1 MKSRVLNSFEEAVA
15 DIPDGAAIMVG
26 GFGPGTPRNLIR
38 ALARR
43 RARDLTI
50 ICNAPGDGTD
60 RTDVR
65 KLVQNGC
72 VRKVICSFI
81 TADDP
86 LIERSAPKGDTIV
99 EMVPQGTLAER
110 IRAGGAGIPAFYT
123 PTGIGTEIAA
133 GKESRKFGERA
144 CLLEYGLTAD
154 YALIRAWK
162 ADALGNLAYRL
173 SQRNFNP
180 LMATAAACVIAEVE
194 EPFAAPGDMDPDSIH
209 TPALFVDRVVRIPP
223 PPEGIWEKPWPSW
236 E

>member
-72 VRKVICSFI
+72 VRKVICSFV

-86 LIERSAPKGDTIV
+86 LIQRSAPKGDTIV

-123 PTGIGTEIAA
+123 PTGDRHRG
-133 GKESRKFGERA
+133 SHGERVSEVRRARPA
-144 CLLEYGLTAD
+144 CWSTGSRRIT
-154 YALIRAWK
+154 R
-162 ADALGNLAYRL
+162 
-173 SQRNFNP
+173 SF
-180 LMATAAACVIAEVE
+180 
-194 EPFAAPGDMDPDSIH
+194 APGRPTLSATLLTVFPSETSI
-209 TPALFVDRVVRIPP
+209 
-223 PPEGIWEKPWPSW
+223 PSW
-236 E
+236 RRRPHA